1 MINHAT
7 STFCV
12 SSTHTQGEYKAQKEA
27 VWAVT
32 NMAAGGN
39 TDQIAYIVQA
49 GCLKP
54 LCDLLVVKETKIVS
68 VILEAVTNILHVS
81 GCVCMLYEQKYTSCM
96 SPVCTQTTLSY
107 QG

>member
-1 MINHAT
+1 MYSPANL
-7 STFCV
+7 SV
-12 SSTHTQGEYKAQKEA
+12 SCHVVNFPRTRTYIHSHTQGEYKAQKEA

-39 TDQIAYIVQA
+39 TEQIAYIVQA

-68 VILEAVTNILHVS
+68 VILEAITNILHVS
-81 GCVCMLYEQKYTSCM
+81 
-96 SPVCTQTTLSY
+96 
-107 QG
+107 

>member
-1 MINHAT
+1 MHT
-7 STFCV
+7 Q
-12 SSTHTQGEYKAQKEA
+12 THTQGEYKAQKEA

-68 VILEAVTNILHVS
+68 VILEAITNILHVS
-81 GCVCMLYEQKYTSCM
+81 SQCVCILC
-96 SPVCTQTTLSY
+96 CTRS
-107 QG
+107 GGERENWGEGE